1 MSSETV
7 GVPPTEVLDV
17 LALPALDGL
26 ADGKVRGAECLWC
39 PTSLTGD
46 TAVDFG
52 RQRSPLDGSPAV
64 SGVTWFPR
72 ACRSCVADRAH
83 RGLFAHAPVCS
94 LCRTRETAA
103 DCIVGR
109 GLYRLVRDCR
119 R

>member
-1 MSSETV
+1 MSGVTV
-7 GVPPTEVLDV
+7 AIPAGVLEV

-26 ADGKVRGAECLWC
+26 ADDKVRGAECLWC
-39 PTSLTGD
+39 DKRLTGD

-52 RQRSPLDGSPAV
+52 QQRSPLNGSSAV
-64 SGVTWFPR
+64 SGMTWFPR

-83 RGLFAHAPVCS
+83 RGLFTHTVACP
-94 LCRTRETAA
+94 LCQAEQTAA

>member
-1 MSSETV
+1 MSATHREIPV
-7 GVPPTEVLDV
+7 EVLEILV
-17 LALPALDGL
+17 LPVLLDLDEDRSAGRTCVW
-26 ADGKVRGAECLWC
+26 GGER
-39 PTSLTGD
+39 LTIE
-46 TAVDFG
+46 TAVDLG
-52 RQRSPLDGSPAV
+52 EQRTSSRWIRPGDKEN
-64 SGVTWFPR
+64 WFPR
-72 ACRSCVADRAH
+72 ACRACVADRAH

>member
-1 MSSETV
+1 MSSTV
-7 GVPPTEVLDV
+7 QEIPAEVLLI

-39 PTSLTGD
+39 PTSLTGA

-52 RQRSPLDGSPAV
+52 QQRSPLNGSSAV
-64 SGVTWFPR
+64 SGMAWFPR

-83 RGLFAHAPVCS
+83 RGLFTHTVACP
-94 LCRTRETAA
+94 LCQAEQTAA